1 MLKILKTIDIMD
13 LQLIF
18 TGFMDIIIKKGFYVA
33 ILEVGMRAWYN
44 DLKILEGH
52 IATQKKDK
60 IL

>member
-1 MLKILKTIDIMD
+1 MD